1 VRRTDER
8 SLILTA
14 LRESKEPMSPT
25 EIADATRMRNQNVR
39 QLLISMVNAGEV
51 TKLGRARY
59 QHPDHPLPPNHID
72 HKITNL
78 DDYRRAKDGEEG
90 E

>member
-1 VRRTDER
+1 
-8 SLILTA
+8 
-14 LRESKEPMSPT
+14 MSPT

-51 TKLGRARY
+51 RKLGRARY
-59 QHPDHPLPPNHID
+59 QHPDHNTPPDHND

-78 DDYRRAKDGEEG
+78 DDYRHARDGGDDE
-90 E
+90 